1 MEDIGNLREQLAK
14 YQSRELEL
22 EQHLEEL
29 KDFINN
35 ASTPLHWVDSE
46 GVITWANQA
55 ELDSLGYTAEE
66 YIGRHI
72 GDFHADEE
80 VIKDILNRLNNNE
93 TIRNY
98 PARLK
103 CKDNSIKH
111 VLINSNVLFKDGKFM
126 HTRCFTRDITEL
138 KREEERKSELLRR
151 LEHSETRMNL
161 LMQSINLGTWDFNP
175 ATRGLDLSDECR
187 RIYGLPDD
195 LAVDFELFKHHIHPD
210 DKDLVLQEIYKSLA
224 DRESDRF
231 DLTFRIVRFD
241 DKSVRWVKSQGKVY
255 RTANQETESLIG
267 TIVDITTSKTAEEA
281 LIRQRKQLYSIF
293 MQAPI
298 GIGIFLGPEYVVDL
312 INAPMCDLYGKT
324 MEEFTG
330 KPIFDVLRHAKG
342 LGFEELLDK
351 VRLTGMP
358 FQGRALKMPVY
369 RKGQLETAYVNFI
382 YEPFRETDGTIIG
395 VIAIA
400 IEVTEQVRATHEL
413 QEAEQRARLAIDA
426 VGLGTFDVNLET
438 GETVTSAIFAKIFGF
453 ENPVPSGEYIKVIHP
468 DDLVIRTK
476 AYENAIKTG
485 KLFYEVRLI
494 WPDKS
499 IRWVRVEGKFFY
511 EKGKAIRLLGTLL
524 DITLQMEIKLE
535 QQELV
540 KLVADRERL
549 LRNITSA
556 TPTGLWMA
564 DAKGDF
570 TYLNQTWIDW
580 TGLPCEEQTGS
591 GWVNTILPEDR
602 QQTTDKFHSYLIERC
617 FHDLE
622 FRFLHVDGN
631 IHWVAASGKP
641 QFSHDG
647 KFTGYIGAFVDIT
660 EQKKLQQQ
668 KDEFIGI
675 ASHELKTPITSIKAY
690 TQILE
695 RMLMKSGN
703 VNDAGMM
710 RKMDA
715 QINRLTSLIGDLLDV
730 TKINT
735 GKLQFNDRYF
745 DFDEL
750 LAELMEDLQRTAG
763 QHTLIANASP
773 VGLVYGDRERISQVI
788 INLVTNAVK
797 YSPQSDRVII
807 DVTLKDG
814 ELNFSVQDFGIGIAS
829 KNLTKVF
836 DQFYRVSGDM
846 QNTFQ
851 GLGLGL
857 YISAEII
864 RREGGK
870 IWVTSKEGEGS
881 TFYFSLPVSA

>member
-1 MEDIGNLREQLAK
+1 MEDIGNLREQLAE
-14 YQSRELEL
+14 YQSREQEL
-22 EQHLEEL
+22 EQRLEEL
-29 KDFINN
+29 KDFVDN
-35 ASTPLHWVDSE
+35 ASTPLHWVDNN
-46 GVITWANQA
+46 GIIIWANQA

-66 YIGRHI
+66 YIGHHI
-72 GDFHADEE
+72 SDFHADEAA
-80 VIKDILNRLNNNE
+80 IKDILSRLRNNE

-103 CKDNSIKH
+103 CKDNSIKY
-111 VLINSNVLFKDGKFM
+111 VLINSNVLFKDGKFI

-138 KREEERKSELLRR
+138 KREEERKSELLLR

-161 LMQSINLGTWDFNP
+161 LMQSINLGTWDFDP
-175 ATRGLDLSDECR
+175 ATRGLSLSDECR
-187 RIYGLPDD
+187 KIYGLPDD
-195 LAVDFELFKHHIHPD
+195 LAVDFDLFKQHIHPD
-210 DKDLVLQEIYKSLA
+210 DKTRVLHEIYEALGS
-224 DRESDRF
+224 RESDRF
-231 DLTFRIVRFD
+231 DITFRIVRFD

-255 RTANQETESLIG
+255 RKASQKTESLIG
-267 TIVDITTSKTAEEA
+267 TIVDITSSKTSEEA
-281 LIRQRKQLYSIF
+281 LIKQRRQLYSIF

-298 GIGIFLGPEYVVDL
+298 GIGIFLGPDYVVDL
-312 INAPMCDLYGKT
+312 INTPMCELYGRT
-324 MEEFTG
+324 MDEFTG
-330 KPIFDVLRHAKG
+330 KPIFEVLRHAKG
-342 LGFEELLDK
+342 LGFEELLDS
-351 VRLTGMP
+351 VRLTGVP
-358 FQGRALKMPVY
+358 FQGSALRTPVF
-369 RKGQLETAYVNFI
+369 RGGQLETAYVNFI

-395 VIAIA
+395 VIAVA
-400 IEVTEQVRATHEL
+400 TDVTEQIRATKEL
-413 QEAEQRARLAIDA
+413 QEAEERARLAIDA
-426 VGLGTFDVNLET
+426 VSLGTFDVNLET

-453 ENPVPSGEYIKVIHP
+453 DAPVPAAEYIKVIHP
-468 DDLVIRTK
+468 DDLVIRAK
-476 AYENAIKTG
+476 AYEMAIKTG

-494 WPDKS
+494 WPDNS

-511 EKGKAIRLLGTLL
+511 KKGKAIRLLGTLL
-524 DITLQMEIKLE
+524 DITQQMEIKQE
-535 QQELV
+535 QQKLI
-540 KLVADRERL
+540 KLVADREEL

-564 DAKGDF
+564 DASGAF
-570 TYLNQTWIDW
+570 TYLNQTWIEW
-580 TGLPCEEQTGS
+580 TGLSANQQLGS

-602 QQTTDKFHSYLIERC
+602 QQTTDKFHSNLIERK

-631 IHWVAASGKP
+631 IHWVAANGKP
-641 QFSHDG
+641 QFSNDG
-647 KFTGYIGAFVDIT
+647 EFTGYIGAFVDIT

-695 RMLMKSGN
+695 RMLTKSGN

-763 QHTLIANASP
+763 QHTLIANVSP
-773 VGLVYGDRERISQVI
+773 VGQVYGDRERISQVI
-788 INLVTNAVK
+788 TNLVTNAVK
-797 YSPQSDRVII
+797 YSPAADKVII

-829 KNLTKVF
+829 KNLNKVF
-836 DQFYRVSGDM
+836 DQFYRVSGDT

-870 IWVTSKEGEGS
+870 IWVESTEGEGS
-881 TFYFSLPVSA
+881 TFYFSLPVAT

>member
-1 MEDIGNLREQLAK
+1 MEDNGNLRGQLAE
-14 YQSRELEL
+14 YQSREQEL
-22 EQHLEEL
+22 EQRLEEL
-29 KDFINN
+29 KDFVDN
-35 ASTPLHWVDSE
+35 ASTPLHWVDNN
-46 GVITWANQA
+46 GIITWANQA

-66 YIGRHI
+66 YIGHHI
-72 GDFHADEE
+72 SDFHADEE
-80 VIKDILNRLNNNE
+80 AIKDILNRLRNNE

-103 CKDNSIKH
+103 CKDNSIKY
-111 VLINSNVLFKDGKFM
+111 VLINSNVLFKDGKFV

-138 KREEERKSELLRR
+138 KREEERKSELLLR

-161 LMQSINLGTWDFNP
+161 LMQSINLGTWDFDP
-175 ATRGLDLSDECR
+175 ATRRLSLSNECR
-187 RIYGLPDD
+187 KIYGLPDD
-195 LAVDFELFKHHIHPD
+195 LAVDFELFKQHIHSD
-210 DKDLVLQEIYKSLA
+210 DKNRVLDEIYEAIGS
-224 DRESDRF
+224 RESDRF
-231 DLTFRIVRFD
+231 DITFRIVRFD

-255 RTANQETESLIG
+255 RKASQETESLIG
-267 TIVDITTSKTAEEA
+267 TIVDITSSKTTEEA
-281 LIRQRKQLYSIF
+281 LIKQRRQLYSIF

-298 GIGIFLGPEYVVDL
+298 GIGIFLGPDYVVDL
-312 INAPMCDLYGKT
+312 INTPMCELYGRT
-324 MEEFTG
+324 MDEFTG
-330 KPIFDVLRHAKG
+330 KPIFEVLRHAKG
-342 LGFEELLDK
+342 LGFEELLDN
-351 VRLTGMP
+351 VRLTGVP
-358 FQGRALKMPVY
+358 FQGSALRTPVF
-369 RKGQLETAYVNFI
+369 RGGQLETAYVNFI

-395 VIAIA
+395 VIAVA
-400 IEVTEQVRATHEL
+400 TDVSEQVKATQEL
-413 QEAEQRARLAIDA
+413 REAEERARLAIDA
-426 VGLGTFDVNLET
+426 VSLGTFDVNLET
-438 GETVTSAIFAKIFGF
+438 GETITSAIFAKIFGF
-453 ENPVPSGEYIKVIHP
+453 DAPVPAGEYIKVIHP
-468 DDLVIRTK
+468 DDLVIRAK
-476 AYENAIKTG
+476 AYEMAIKTG

-494 WPDKS
+494 WPDSS
-499 IRWVRVEGKFFY
+499 IRWVRLEGKFFY
-511 EKGKAIRLLGTLL
+511 KKGKAIRLLGTLL
-524 DITLQMEIKLE
+524 DITQQMEIKQE
-535 QQELV
+535 QQKLV
-540 KLVADRERL
+540 KLVADREEL

-564 DAKGDF
+564 DASGAF
-570 TYLNQTWIDW
+570 TYLNQTWIEW
-580 TGLPCEEQTGS
+580 TGLSAEQQLGS

-602 QQTTDKFHSYLIERC
+602 QQTTDKFHSYLIERK

-631 IHWVAASGKP
+631 IHWVAANGKP
-641 QFSHDG
+641 QFSNEG
-647 KFTGYIGAFVDIT
+647 EFTGYIGAFVDIT

-695 RMLMKSGN
+695 RMLTKSGN

-745 DFDEL
+745 NFDEL

-763 QHTLIANASP
+763 QHTLIANVSS
-773 VGLVYGDRERISQVI
+773 VGQVYGDRERISQVI
-788 INLVTNAVK
+788 TNLVTNAVK
-797 YSPQSDRVII
+797 YSPAADKVII
-807 DVTLKDG
+807 DVTLKNG

-829 KNLTKVF
+829 KNLNKVF
-836 DQFYRVSGDM
+836 DQFYRVSGDT

-857 YISAEII
+857 YISSEII

-870 IWVTSKEGEGS
+870 IWVESTEGEGS
-881 TFYFSLPVSA
+881 TFYFSLPVAT